1 MPGLAIRDPWPGGTP
16 SSPTP
21 ARSLARV
28 LIVDDE
34 PGIRV
39 SCRCALELEGIR
51 CDEAGNGMVALQ
63 KVQASRPDLLILD
76 VDMPGIK
83 GTDLCRDLRATFSS
97 MDLKIILM
105 SGRATPDD
113 LARMLSAGADDVI
126 NKPFSVIQL
135 QARVKLALHHQAD
148 ELRSERLNQNL
159 SSLNHELEDNLAL
172 RERDLERARNT
183 LVLTLTK
190 LAECRDNETGG
201 HLRRL
206 AHFSV
211 CLAEEAAVSR
221 SFGGQIDGR
230 YIEML
235 GSCAPLHDIGKVGLS
250 DHILL
255 KPGQLTPD
263 ERVIMQTHTVIGY
276 ETLKVAAE
284 QHCFARSFL
293 GMAMDIARHHHE
305 RHDGCGYP
313 DRLAGTDIPLAARLV
328 ALCDVYDALRSP
340 RVYKPALPHDAVVTI
355 MSERSAGQFDPDLVP
370 LFLRCAPRFEQIYS
384 DASVWG

>member
-1 MPGLAIRDPWPGGTP
+1 MTGMQTLLTLEPCDGPLMPGLAIRDPWPGEIP
-16 SSPTP
+16 SSHTP

-34 PGIRV
+34 PGIRF

-97 MDLKIILM
+97 MHLKIILM

-172 RERDLERARNT
+172 RERDLERAPNT

-206 AHFSV
+206 AHLSV

-221 SFGGQIDGR
+221 SFGGQIDSR

-235 GSCAPLHDIGKVGLS
+235 GSCAPLHDIGKVGLT

-255 KPGQLTPD
+255 KPGKLTPD

-284 QHCFARSFL
+284 QHCFVRSFL
-293 GMAMDIARHHHE
+293 GMAMDIA
-305 RHDGCGYP
+305 
-313 DRLAGTDIPLAARLV
+313 AITTSVTTDVVIRIDWRTPTSRW
-328 ALCDVYDALRSP
+328 P
-340 RVYKPALPHDAVVTI
+340 RDW
-355 MSERSAGQFDPDLVP
+355 SRSAMCTTRCVRPASTSPHFPTMP
-370 LFLRCAPRFEQIYS
+370 LSRS
-384 DASVWG
+384 